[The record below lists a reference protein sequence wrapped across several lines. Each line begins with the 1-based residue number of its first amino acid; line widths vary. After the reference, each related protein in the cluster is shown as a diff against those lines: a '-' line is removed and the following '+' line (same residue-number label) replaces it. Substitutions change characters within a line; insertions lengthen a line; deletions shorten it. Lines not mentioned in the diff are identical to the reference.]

1 MGIRV
6 GLFVFIAL
14 AVAPEAQETTRP
26 ATRVVSGVVRDAV
39 TRAPIAGARVR
50 AAAFNHE
57 WCEPCLANYGL
68 VNTITDSAGRFS
80 IDDAPKT
87 FVLEADQTGYAE
99 GGFGIRRPVGRAAR
113 IDLAP
118 GQRLDDL
125 EILLF
130 REAVITGRVTDET
143 GAPAAGLHVEV
154 SRIDARGRSTWSM
167 ANSTEGDPYRPVT
180 DATGRYTAYV
190 APDEYAV
197 AAIRG
202 SVPVFHPSV
211 EHLQSAALVTV
222 DPGEVLTGIDVQL
235 PPARLGRVSGRF
247 QIPADPQAVRMAPSM
262 SMRNARFEI
271 RGRVDGDRFV
281 VNDVPYGDYSL
292 EVRSS
297 RFRDRTVQGNLLLE
311 WWARVPV
318 RVDSTEVE
326 LGDVPP
332 QPALV
337 VSGVVTSPG
346 AKTADDWSTTSVE
359 LHARDEDDMCGRIR
373 SRHSVSNG
381 GDFTATAMPGEFRL
395 CAWPHNR
402 FGRGEATLNGQ
413 DIVDL
418 PFTVSGNVRDVR
430 VLLPAEP
437 GRLRGNVHGRD
448 GRPVREG
455 WIVVFPSDRRYWAH
469 AVAEGGRFA
478 AARVSVAGSFEID
491 TLLPAEYL
499 VAAVD
504 DASMDGWPMESWLAR
519 AAKGATRATL
529 GRSETRTLLPISV
542 RTIPVE
548 RAPVRESRRSIDG
561 AFAVDPSR
569 PDLFT
574 IEGVVSDAAG
584 RPVPH
589 ASVTAVPTSF
599 VWMGPEPVFAD
610 QAGRYRLIGFHA
622 GEYTIRAE
630 ADVPFKTEPVAV
642 RAAGRLQPMIVTE
655 LHEVQMK
662 VGRNDVLNF
671 RLERTQRPSFH
682 GEWALDGA
690 RSSATG
696 GGRGAVDTP
705 GGGRGG
711 GLGLGPSAESLRIF
725 HTAES
730 LQIEERRG
738 AASSRIIYSF
748 DRRDEIA
755 LSVGR
760 NAGTTATMFSRWQGS
775 RVVTTITLPATAVG
789 GATTYEETR
798 WLETDGSMVVEVRRP
813 GEPNLRRTVYLRR
826 R

>member
-1 MGIRV
+1 M
-6 GLFVFIAL
+6 
-14 AVAPEAQETTRP
+14 
-26 ATRVVSGVVRDAV
+26 
-39 TRAPIAGARVR
+39 
-50 AAAFNHE
+50 
-57 WCEPCLANYGL
+57 
-68 VNTITDSAGRFS
+68 
-80 IDDAPKT
+80 
-87 FVLEADQTGYAE
+87 
-99 GGFGIRRPVGRAAR
+99 
-113 IDLAP
+113 
-118 GQRLDDL
+118 
-125 EILLF
+125 
-130 REAVITGRVTDET
+130 ITGRVTDEA
-143 GAPAAGLHVEV
+143 GAPVAGLDVEV
-154 SRIDARGRSTWSM
+154 SRIDARGTSTRSIG
-167 ANSTEGDPYRPVT
+167 NSSEGDPYRPVT

-190 APDEYAV
+190 APGEYAV

-202 SVPVFHPSV
+202 FVPVFHPSV

-222 DPGEVLTGIDVQL
+222 DPGEVLTAIDVQL

-247 QIPADPQAVRMAPSM
+247 QIPADPQAVRMAPSI
-262 SMRNARFEI
+262 SLRNARFEI

-281 VNDVPYGDYSL
+281 VNDVPYGAYSL

-297 RFRDRTVQGNLLLE
+297 RFRDRTVQGNPLLE
-311 WWARVPV
+311 WWARIPV

-326 LGDVPP
+326 LGDVSP

-337 VSGVVTSPG
+337 VSGVVASLG
-346 AKTADDWSTTSVE
+346 AQTADDWSRAGVE
-359 LHARDEDDMCGRIR
+359 LRALDDDLCGHIR
-373 SRHSVSNG
+373 SRHSVSTG
-381 GDFTATAMPGEFRL
+381 GEFTATTMPGEFRL
-395 CAWPHNR
+395 CAWPQNR
-402 FGRGEATLNGQ
+402 SGRGEATLNGQ

-418 PFTVSGNVRDVR
+418 PFTVAGNVRDVR
-430 VLLPAEP
+430 VLLPVEP
-437 GRLRGNVHGRD
+437 GRLRGIVHGRD

-455 WIVVFPSDRRYWAH
+455 WVVVFPSDRRYWAH

-478 AARVSVAGSFEID
+478 AARVSVAGAFEID

-529 GRSETRTLLPISV
+529 GRSETRTLSPMSV

-548 RAPVRESRRSIDG
+548 RALVRESRRSIEG
-561 AFAVDPSR
+561 AFAVDSSR
-569 PDLFT
+569 SDLFT

-589 ASVTAVPTSF
+589 ASVTAIPMSSD
-599 VWMGPEPVFAD
+599 WMPPGSVFAD

-642 RAAGRLQPMIVTE
+642 REAGRLQPMIVTE
-655 LHEVQMK
+655 LHEVQ
-662 VGRNDVLNF
+662 VQLGRNDVVNF
-671 RLERTQRPSFH
+671 KLERTQRPSFH
-682 GEWALDGA
+682 GEWTLDAA

-711 GLGLGPSAESLRIF
+711 GLGLGPSADSLRII

-755 LSVGR
+755 LSAGR
-760 NAGTTATMFSRWQGS
+760 NAGTEAIVLSRWQGS
-775 RVVTTITLPATAVG
+775 RLVTTITLPASAVG
-789 GATTYEETR
+789 GATTYEDTR
-798 WLETDGSMVVEVRRP
+798 WLETDGTMIVEVRRA
-813 GEPNLRRTVYLRR
+813 GDPNLRRTVYQRTR
-826 R
+826 